1 MALGIPAL
9 SVGVPNNL
17 TPFVVEGGIAGVFHP
32 SELEP
37 ALARLLWDDEARK
50 AQVASGLTCAA
61 AGGVRADGRA
71 AARAAEA
78 LAGLAGPAGDGPV

>member
-1 MALGIPAL
+1 L

-37 ALARLLWDDEARK
+37 ALARLLWDDEARA
-50 AQVASGLTCAA
+50 AQVARGLACAA
-61 AGGVRADGRA
+61 SGGVRADGRA
-71 AARAAEA
+71 APRAAEA
-78 LAGLAGPAGDGPV
+78 LARLAGP